1 MKREE
6 FAMTEVVIKLLTNN
20 DMYYT
25 YAVLN
30 KDTDI
35 VEACKQIDEDMPL
48 SERLERATEA
58 VINELEYKLN
68 NNNVILAFPDRKI
81 ISTTEIK
88 EVMTFNR

>member
-6 FAMTEVVIKLLTNN
+6 FTMTEVVIKLLTNN
-20 DMYYT
+20 NMYYT

-30 KDTDI
+30 KGTDI
-35 VEACKQIDEDMPL
+35 VEACKGIDRDMPL

-68 NNNVILAFPDRKI
+68 NNNVILALPDKKI